1 MTGSYHI
8 KITVFMWSKLRPQ
21 YISYHNSY
29 AGSVLNFWHFH
40 AFPSRRILLLSSLS
54 LPSMSAENPLF
65 EWSLHQR
72 QSSGLTTWRSY
83 TQLAKNNGQKQSKI
97 CGFHMV
103 SYAKLPTGSFSP
115 QSRGHGV
122 SWGEM
127 DATYPSKKG
136 ICVMSEKTWKIN
148 ALFFSKLDYNWIL
161 HVEFYDYN
169 STCRLPRLL
178 IHSITVLAC

>member
-1 MTGSYHI
+1 
-8 KITVFMWSKLRPQ
+8 MWSKLRPQ

-29 AGSVLNFWHFH
+29 PTLRHSNRYPFDLWHVPLAVFWISGISMHFH

-54 LPSMSAENPLF
+54 LPSVSAENPLF
-65 EWSLHQR
+65 EWSLHER

-83 TQLAKNNGQKQSKI
+83 TQLAKNNCQKQSKI
-97 CGFHMV
+97 CRFHMV
-103 SYAKLPTGSFSP
+103 SYAKLPTGNFSP

-136 ICVMSEKTWKIN
+136 ICVMSEKTGKIN
-148 ALFFSKLDYNWIL
+148 ALF
-161 HVEFYDYN
+161 
-169 STCRLPRLL
+169 
-178 IHSITVLAC
+178 